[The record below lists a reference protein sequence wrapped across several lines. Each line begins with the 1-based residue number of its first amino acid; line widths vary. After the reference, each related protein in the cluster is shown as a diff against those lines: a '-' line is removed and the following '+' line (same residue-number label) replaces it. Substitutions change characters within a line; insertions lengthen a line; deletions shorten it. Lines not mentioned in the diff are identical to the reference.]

1 MFNYQMVL
9 AADEVNADGSTRR
22 STRPSTHVSHAEPL
36 DRQPRP
42 TQTTQMTT
50 PTTRDT
56 TRRTARPTTRNY
68 PNNEENMD
76 APLVPFIADP
86 TEQTP
91 DDEITDLRRDIAALA
106 AQLDRIETRMEERR

>member
-9 AADEVNADGSTRR
+9 AADEVNADGSIRR
-22 STRPSTHVSHAEPL
+22 STRPSTHVPHAESL
-36 DRQPRP
+36 DRPPRP
-42 TQTTQMTT
+42 TQTIQMTT
-50 PTTRDT
+50 PTTRET
-56 TRRTARPTTRNY
+56 TRRTTRPMTRNY

-76 APLVPFIADP
+76 APLVPFITDP

-106 AQLDRIETRMEERR
+106 AQLDRIETRMEEDR